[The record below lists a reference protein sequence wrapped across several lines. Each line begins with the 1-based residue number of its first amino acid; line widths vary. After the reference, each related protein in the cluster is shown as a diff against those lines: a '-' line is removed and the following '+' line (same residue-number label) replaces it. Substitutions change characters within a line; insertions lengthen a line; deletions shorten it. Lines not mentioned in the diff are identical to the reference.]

1 MGYTKMKDLMF
12 GVLMVVV
19 FLICYIVLNHINMKG
34 VEECSKTYD
43 VNYCKQV
50 MSK

>member
-1 MGYTKMKDLMF
+1 MEYTKMKDLMF

-19 FLICYIVLNHINMKG
+19 LLICYIVINHINMKG
-34 VEECSKTYD
+34 VEECSKTYA

-50 MSK
+50 MRK

>member
-1 MGYTKMKDLMF
+1 MWYTKMKDLMF

-19 FLICYIVLNHINMKG
+19 FLMGYVVLNHINMKG
-34 VEECSKTYD
+34 VEDCSKTYD